1 MSPSAPGCS
10 SSMPEYFQG
19 LIESADVFLMGTPAD
34 IISTI
39 ILGIATGTAIPA
51 FFRWLEA
58 RGQSK
63 RDAEKEMRLAEQTF
77 REELRRDRAL
87 MKLEVDE
94 QRQKMD
100 LLDTRMEQQEEEI
113 NSAKKRRVMLESEI
127 VSLGTLLKDAD
138 QKITGLHAE
147 AEGHARSIRA
157 LEIRERQCQEEL
169 ILMQKRLNAV
179 REYQWVW
186 RLGDAETPEPPP
198 AMGENDTTS
207 KKE

>member
-1 MSPSAPGCS
+1 
-10 SSMPEYFQG
+10 MPEYFQG
-19 LIESADVFLMGTPAD
+19 LSNSADVLRMGSAD

-51 FFRWLEA
+51 FFRWLES

-63 RDAEKEMRLAEQTF
+63 RDAEKEMRLAEQTL

-94 QRQKMD
+94 QRQKID
-100 LLDTRMEQQEEEI
+100 LLDARMEQQEEELD
-113 NSAKKRRVMLESEI
+113 SAKKRRAMHESEI
-127 VSLGTLLKDAD
+127 ISLGTLLKEAD
-138 QKITGLHAE
+138 QKITGLHAD

-169 ILMQKRLNAV
+169 ILMQRRLNAV
-179 REYQWVW
+179 SEYQWVW

-198 AMGENDTTS
+198 SMAENDTT
-207 KKE
+207 KKED